1 LPVGQSVFT
10 EFNTENLLTEVSY
23 DFSDMERLN
32 LEAGGRFYANPI
44 AGQSTGRTVTPF
56 FGASAGVSRY
66 NDVSYTLDQRQLSYE
81 SVFEEDINEYY
92 DLDTPGNNGFDLDNN
107 PATPGMTRV
116 DLYESQWVP
125 AGSVNA
131 GVEWQVTPK
140 TALAFETGLR
150 IEGARDYANGV
161 KGDTN
166 ISVPLTLRGSFNF

>member
-1 LPVGQSVFT
+1 
-10 EFNTENLLTEVSY
+10 
-23 DFSDMERLN
+23 M
-32 LEAGGRFYANPI
+32 
-44 AGQSTGRTVTPF
+44 
-56 FGASAGVSRY
+56 SRY

-81 SVFEEDINEYY
+81 SVFEEDTNEYY
-92 DLDTPGNNGFDLDNN
+92 DLDTPGNSGFDLDNN
-107 PATPGMTRV
+107 PATPGVTRV

-125 AGSVNA
+125 AGSLNA